1 MRRTDILRV
10 TVEDLAYGGKGV
22 AKYEGK
28 VIFVD
33 GGLPGDTVDV
43 ALTKIRGSYCESY
56 VKELVQPSPQRIK
69 AFCQHFGV
77 CGGCKWQN
85 YEYPSQLQY
94 KQEQLRQQLIHLG
107 GIPDPPTE
115 PIIGAKKLFYYRN
128 KMEYSFGISESGGL
142 TLGLHHAGSYDKIFD
157 MHKCHLQSETAND
170 ILNFV
175 KDECR
180 RLNLPSYNMIT
191 HEGLMRFL
199 LVRDGKQTGEIMVN
213 LITGPNYESYKS
225 AVIEMG
231 MNLARKFETIKSLH
245 WTINGQKANIA
256 KWDIYP
262 DGTRKGVLSGN
273 DHIYENLGHCRY
285 RISPDSFFQTNSYQA
300 QVLYDTVIEFAEFSA
315 SDNVLDLYCGTGT
328 IAIYIANLVGNVCGV
343 ESVSRAIEDAIL
355 NAKENGVSNVTF
367 KCAEVEN
374 VINEL
379 DRCDKLVLD
388 PPRAGL
394 HKKAL
399 RGIIDMA
406 PPMIIYVSCNPSTLA
421 RDVAIFTQNGYKLR
435 RAVAVDMFPHT
446 YHIEA
451 VTKLVRE

>member
-1 MRRTDILRV
+1 MRKRDILRV
-10 TVEDLAYGGKGV
+10 TIEDLAYGGKGV

-33 GGLPGDTVDV
+33 GGLPGDIVD
-43 ALTKIRGSYCESY
+43 ACLTKIRGSYCESY
-56 VKELVQPSPQRIK
+56 VKELVQPSSQRMK
-69 AFCQHFGV
+69 PLCEHFGT

-85 YEYPSQLQY
+85 YEYPSQLKY
-94 KQEQLRQQLIHLG
+94 KEEQLRQQLIHLG

-128 KMEYSFGISESGGL
+128 KMEYSFGIGESGQL

-157 MHKCHLQSETAND
+157 MHKCHLQSETANE

-199 LVRDGKQTGEIMVN
+199 VVRDGKQTDEIMVN
-213 LITGPNYESYKS
+213 LLTGPDHESYKQS
-225 AVIEMG
+225 ILELG
-231 MNLARKFETIKSLH
+231 MNLKNKFAAIKSLH
-245 WTINGQKANIA
+245 WTVNAQKSNIA
-256 KWDIYP
+256 KWDKYP
-262 DGTRKGVLSGN
+262 EQTRNGVLSGN

-300 QVLYDTVIEFAEFSA
+300 QVLYDTVIDFAGFSA
-315 SDNVLDLYCGTGT
+315 SDNVLDLYSGTGT
-328 IAIYIANLVGNVCGV
+328 IAIYIANLVGNVIGV
-343 ESVSRAIEDAIL
+343 ESVQRAIEDAVL
-355 NAKENGVSNVTF
+355 NAKENGVANVTF
-367 KCAEVEN
+367 KCGEVEN
-374 VINEL
+374 LINEL
-379 DRCDKLVLD
+379 PRCDKLIID

-399 RGIIDMA
+399 QGIIDMA
-406 PPMIIYVSCNPSTLA
+406 PSTIIYVSCNPSTLA
-421 RDVAIFTQNGYKLR
+421 RDIAILTQNGYSLK

-446 YHIEA
+446 FHIEA
-451 VTKLVRE
+451 VTKLVRQ